1 MATTVIG
8 AHTLEHMYGRGFL
21 VLITAIYV
29 SLGLNPIQA
38 GLLDGV
44 RQLAGGATSMTGG
57 FFVDVFQHRRAQVL
71 TASLALIGIGYV
83 LVSISPA
90 YWQVLAALAV
100 ASA

>member
-44 RQLAGGATSMTGG
+44 RQLSGGATHGK
-57 FFVDVFQHRRAQVL
+57 L
-71 TASLALIGIGYV
+71 TKLAF
-83 LVSISPA
+83 P
-90 YWQVLAALAV
+90 
-100 ASA
+100 

>member
-44 RQLAGGATSMTGG
+44 TPVGRRGH
-57 FFVDVFQHRRAQVL
+57 QHDRRL
-71 TASLALIGIGYV
+71 LC
-83 LVSISPA
+83 
-90 YWQVLAALAV
+90 
-100 ASA
+100 